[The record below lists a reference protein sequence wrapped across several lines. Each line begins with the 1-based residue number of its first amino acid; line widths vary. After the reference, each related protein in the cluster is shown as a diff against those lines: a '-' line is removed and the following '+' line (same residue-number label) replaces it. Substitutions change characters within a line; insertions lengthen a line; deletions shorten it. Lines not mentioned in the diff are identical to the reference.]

1 VTEPVALGL
10 IEAPGKLGADIVV
23 GEGQALGVG
32 LQFGGPYLGLF
43 GCREKYVRQMP
54 GRLCGQ
60 TVDATGKRGFV
71 LTLSTREQHIRREKA
86 TSNICTNAGLCAL
99 AFSIHM
105 TLLGG
110 AGLAKLARVNHARA
124 QQLAARLAAVLGG
137 IPDPAAGLT
146 VEDPRTGFLERLFWV
161 NAFLVGFNL
170 IPAFPM
176 DGGRVLRAALALRM
190 GHRQATQLAARIG
203 QGLAFALGLLGLFGA
218 PLLIFIA
225 LFVYLGAAGEAAE
238 EDLRTATRGL
248 AAEDA
253 METRFEALPPEA
265 DVGTA
270 AEALLRTPQQD
281 FPVVDGA
288 GRLMGLLTRD
298 AIILALR
305 QAGPATP
312 VADAMR
318 GDIPRVGLRTP
329 LDQALQVLSR
339 DGGVPAVAVQDD
351 AGRLAGLITPAN
363 IADLIAVRAPPA

>member
-1 VTEPVALGL
+1 MGWSFPIGTVRGTVIRIHITFFLLLAWIGTTHASRGGAAEAFAGVAFISVVFACVVLHELGHAAAAARYG
-10 IEAPGKLGADIVV
+10 IATPDI
-23 GEGQALGVG
+23 
-32 LQFGGPYLGLF
+32 
-43 GCREKYVRQMP
+43 
-54 GRLCGQ
+54 
-60 TVDATGKRGFV
+60 
-71 LTLSTREQHIRREKA
+71 
-86 TSNICTNAGLCAL
+86 
-99 AFSIHM
+99 
-105 TLLGG
+105 TLLPIGG
-110 AGLAKLARVNHARA
+110 MARLDHIPEEPWREIAIAVAGPAVNVVIC
-124 QQLAARLAAVLGG
+124 LMLAAVLGG
-137 IPDPAAGLT
+137 IPDPTAGLT
-146 VEDPRTGFLERLFWV
+146 VEDPRAGFLERLFWV
-161 NAFLVGFNL
+161 NAFLVLFNL

-190 GHRQATQLAARIG
+190 SHREATQIAARIG
-203 QGLAFALGLLGLFGA
+203 QGLAFALGMLGLFGA

-265 DVGTA
+265 DVGAA

-339 DGGVPAVAVQDD
+339 EGGAPAVAVQDD

-363 IADLIAVRAPPA
+363 IADLIAVRAPPG